1 LRKIWEIQDALPDGT
16 FNHTSLITLRDR
28 PIALSIETK
37 RTGEGWDNAR
47 LQMGIWNAA
56 HWEFLGHL
64 SRMRHGAANELSRIA
79 QEATNTPDSAQDT
92 ALSLDHAVQLPDYLP
107 GIIIQGH
114 DWHLV
119 ITTRE
124 GDKTIFWQKMTF
136 GSTSSSRGIYQ
147 IICTLQLLGRWARD
161 EYWPWLRGVV
171 LEWPRHDGQTPII

>member
-1 LRKIWEIQDALPDGT
+1 M
-16 FNHTSLITLRDR
+16 FNHTNLNTLRDR

-56 HWEFLGHL
+56 HWEFLGL
-64 SRMRHGAANELSRIA
+64 LLRMRREAADELSTLQDQPPDDTTEAGRTEPPDISGA
-79 QEATNTPDSAQDT
+79 Q
-92 ALSLDHAVQLPDYLP
+92 SLQLPEYLP

-119 ITTRE
+119 ITTRH

-136 GSTSSSRGIYQ
+136 GTTSSSKGIYQ
-147 IICTLQLLGRWARD
+147 IICVLQLLQLWARE
-161 EYWPWLRGVV
+161 EYWTWLRAV
-171 LEWPRHDGQTPII
+171 LSDWPRLHGQPVTR